1 MGLLDVALMSI
12 ANQQKLQAHLPYT
25 SPLQAHLPYTCLGY
39 LSCMLQFGCNCGAH
53 SLGHQY
59 LETILR
65 NCLRAH
71 SHMEASLAV
80 NPGHLLPQVGN
91 PKNSGFHASVEVC

>member
-1 MGLLDVALMSI
+1 MSI